1 MPNPF
6 TYCELHTPN
15 TAAAKTFYTRLFG
28 WSMNDLA
35 TPGGTYTEIKPGEGI
50 EGGLMAEN
58 GEAPYW
64 LTYVRVADVAKTVDA
79 ARGLGAKLLAE
90 RREIPD
96 VGWIAVL
103 ADPTGARFAVFQ
115 PAPSR

>member
-15 TAAAKTFYTRLFG
+15 TAEAKTFYTRLFG
-28 WSMNDLA
+28 WSMNDLT

-58 GEAPYW
+58 GESEE
-64 LTYVRVADVAKTVDA
+64 A
-79 ARGLGAKLLAE
+79 AGEDLSLS
-90 RREIPD
+90 
-96 VGWIAVL
+96 
-103 ADPTGARFAVFQ
+103 
-115 PAPSR
+115 SRAGSAT